1 MVYASLQSQN
11 SPPLV
16 ERLWIGL
23 RWADQGP
30 IKEQNDYPQT
40 TGSSTSAKKAN
51 QASFAVAE
59 IVAKQMK
66 PHTIAESLILPACV
80 TIAKIFF
87 GDAAAEEIKN
97 IPLSDNTIGRRITN
111 MSVDIEKGVM
121 LKLKAADFF
130 AIQVDESTDLSGKSQ
145 LLAFIRF
152 IENDGIVEDFLCC
165 RELPETTKGQDIYD
179 ALTSYLNHWDLTW
192 EKCVGICT
200 DGCPSMIASVKGF
213 VTLVKQSQP
222 NIFITHCFLHREA
235 LVAKAIGPE
244 LKEVLDMVVKM
255 VNYLKSRPVKCR
267 QFTKLCESMD
277 AEHVTLLF
285 HTEVRWL
292 SRGRVLSRFYEL
304 REELMIFFTSNNIEY
319 VKFLSDER
327 LDKYF
332 PSISLEEY
340 DWIRNPF
347 VESLN
352 VDFSLTD
359 EEELAGISNDR
370 TLRMK
375 HTELDLDSFWILT
388 AKEYPSISNKALRIL
403 LQFSTSYLCEIGFST
418 MTNIK
423 RDPQEKNELLG
434 GSAPAKRLK
443 STALGTIIIHR
454 YKPTL
459 RYMQFGSRGFLLRC
473 IYMDNWSDQST
484 TSIQVIYSVLATSKQ

>member
-1 MVYASLQSQN
+1 MLPSKLKRHLISKHPNLADKTKEYFQ
-11 SPPLV
+11 
-16 ERLWIGL
+16 RL
-23 RWADQGP
+23 
-30 IKEQNDYPQT
+30 KE
-40 TGSSTSAKKAN
+40 STSKQARIFERKFNISKKAN

-97 IPLSDNTIGRRITN
+97 IPLSDNTIGRRITD

-179 ALTSYLNHWDLTW
+179 ALSSYLNHWDLTW

-255 VNYLKSRPVKCR
+255 VNYLKSKPVKCR

-319 VKFLSDER
+319 VKFLSDESWC
-327 LDKYF
+327 LKLAYLSDIF
-332 PSISLEEY
+332 QH
-340 DWIRNPF
+340 
-347 VESLN
+347 LN
-352 VDFSLTD
+352 NLNMSMQ
-359 EEELAGISNDR
+359 GKRR
-370 TLRMK
+370 T
-375 HTELDLDSFWILT
+375 F
-388 AKEYPSISNKALRIL
+388 
-403 LQFSTSYLCEIGFST
+403 
-418 MTNIK
+418 
-423 RDPQEKNELLG
+423 
-434 GSAPAKRLK
+434 
-443 STALGTIIIHR
+443 
-454 YKPTL
+454 
-459 RYMQFGSRGFLLRC
+459 
-473 IYMDNWSDQST
+473 
-484 TSIQVIYSVLATSKQ
+484 